1 MFLPFVPAR
10 GQNERDVNN
19 QILFRGN
26 RAELRVTLRDAH
38 GQVIA
43 VSATVKLYR
52 LGALA
57 NQQITNNGHASFI
70 LPMLGDY
77 TVAASAAGFKPEQR
91 DVSVQVEMESEI
103 DIHMVRDSTVPEGA
117 PVAARPVL
125 APKAQEALNK
135 GLEALGQNNMKEA
148 EKQIGEAARLAP
160 GHPDVLYAQGVL
172 YLRQRKWPEAQEVL
186 EKATQVDP
194 SHSQAFSALGMTYVN
209 QGKYDAAVPM
219 LETAARL
226 EPANWENQWTLAEA
240 Y

>member
-1 MFLPFVPAR
+1 MHRSDRSLRVVCPRSFLFLLGMFLPFVPAR

-125 APKAQEALNK
+125 APKAQEARSEERRV
-135 GLEALGQNNMKEA
+135 GKEC
-148 EKQIGEAARLAP
+148 RSRWSP
-160 GHPDVLYAQGVL
+160 YH
-172 YLRQRKWPEAQEVL
+172 
-186 EKATQVDP
+186 
-194 SHSQAFSALGMTYVN
+194 
-209 QGKYDAAVPM
+209 
-219 LETAARL
+219 
-226 EPANWENQWTLAEA
+226 
-240 Y
+240 